1 VQRTGYV
8 AHANRNAVKRNL
20 RSLFYYLGLHS
31 RDTFP
36 VTIVFS
42 TIQPTVTYSGIQ
54 MGMRCDLHV
63 HTRHSGMCNIPGF
76 RESYND
82 PQAVYETLKR
92 RGMDL
97 VTVTDHDSIDAAEHL
112 RHYPDFFLSEEVT
125 CTTPS
130 GTEIHVGVYGIEDRH
145 HIELQRKRTDVP
157 ALAAYLQ
164 EQKILFSINH
174 VFSSLTG
181 RRTHLDFAMFED
193 LFPAMETRNGHIPA
207 INNRAATQLAEDW
220 QKAAVGGSDAHTL
233 ETLALTYT
241 EVPGAAGIAD
251 YLQGVRHHRGQVA
264 GASGNYG
271 KLTRAVLGIGS
282 SLVCDRPWTFVLSP
296 LMAAIPLVT
305 LVNYFCE
312 LSFHARWS
320 RTIWPVELRKPSCTE
335 AAKG

>member
-1 VQRTGYV
+1 
-8 AHANRNAVKRNL
+8 
-20 RSLFYYLGLHS
+20 
-31 RDTFP
+31 
-36 VTIVFS
+36 
-42 TIQPTVTYSGIQ
+42 
-54 MGMRCDLHV
+54 
-63 HTRHSGMCNIPGF
+63 MCNIPGF
-76 RESYND
+76 HRLCRESYNE
-82 PQAVYETLKR
+82 PEEVYRTLKR

-112 RHYPDFFLSEEVT
+112 RRYPDFFLSEEVT

-145 HIELQRKRTDVP
+145 HLELQRKRNDVP
-157 ALAAYLQ
+157 ALAAYLH

-181 RRTHLDFAMFED
+181 RRSQLDFLMFEE

-207 INNRAATQLAEDW
+207 LNNRAATQLADDW

-241 EVPGAAGIAD
+241 EVPGVD
-251 YLQGVRHHRGQVA
+251 SVRSYLRAVRQGCGRVS
-264 GASGNYG
+264 GASGNYV

-282 SLVCDRPWTFVLSP
+282 SLVRERPWALALSP
-296 LMAAIPLVT
+296 LMLAIPAVT

-320 RTIWPVELRKPSCTE
+320 RRIWPVHIAEPSCSE
-335 AAKG
+335 ASES